1 MKKNMVEHI
10 VTKIWGCDIHRIE
23 HTYVN
28 IDEKTHPPA
37 WMRLSVNISCNDVS
51 LIGYEVSQVCG

>member
-10 VTKIWGCDIHRIE
+10 VTKIWGCDIGLSIP
-23 HTYVN
+23 YVN

-51 LIGYEVSQVCG
+51 LIGCEVSQVCG